1 MFRISA
7 GLVSVLL
14 ALLSGMPV
22 MAQSGAASGPVVS
35 VYKSSSC
42 GCCGA
47 WVEHLRK
54 NGLRVVAHDVA
65 DVTAHREKLGIP
77 QALGSCHSASVDGYA
92 IEGHVPAADI
102 RRLLRE
108 RPRARGIAVP
118 AMPLGSP
125 GMEGPRKD
133 PYDTLLFQRD
143 GSYVVFER
151 H

>member
-1 MFRISA
+1 MIRVA
-7 GLVSVLL
+7 AMLVLVLQ
-14 ALLSGMPV
+14 AMVS
-22 MAQSGAASGPVVS
+22 SGPAVAQVNAAPGTLIT
-35 VYKSSSC
+35 VYKSSAC

-54 NGLRVVAHDVA
+54 SGFRVIAHDVA
-65 DVTAHREKLGIP
+65 DVTSYREKLGIP
-77 QALGSCHSASVDGYA
+77 QALGSCHSAAVAGYA

-108 RPRARGIAVP
+108 RPKARGIAVP

-125 GMEGPRKD
+125 GMEGSRKD
-133 PYDTLLFQRD
+133 PYETLLFQRD

>member
-1 MFRISA
+1 MIRVA
-7 GLVSVLL
+7 AMLVLVLQ
-14 ALLSGMPV
+14 AMVS
-22 MAQSGAASGPVVS
+22 SGPAVAQVNAAPGTLIT
-35 VYKSSSC
+35 VYKSSAC

-54 NGLRVVAHDVA
+54 SGFRVIAHDVA
-65 DVTAHREKLGIP
+65 DVTSYREKLGIP
-77 QALGSCHSASVDGYA
+77 QALGSCHSAAVAGYA

-108 RPRARGIAVP
+108 RPKARGIAVP

-133 PYDTLLFQRD
+133 PYETLLFQRD

>member
-1 MFRISA
+1 MIRLA
-7 GLVSVLL
+7 AMLVLL
-14 ALLSGMPV
+14 AMVS
-22 MAQSGAASGPVVS
+22 SGPAIAQVNTALGPLIT
-35 VYKSSSC
+35 VYKSSAC

-54 NGLRVVAHDVA
+54 NGFRMIAHDVA
-65 DVTAHREKLGIP
+65 DVTGYRQKLGIP
-77 QALGSCHSASVDGYA
+77 QALGSCHSAAVADYA

-108 RPRARGIAVP
+108 RPKARGIAVP

-133 PYDTLLFQRD
+133 PYETLLFQRD

>member
-1 MFRISA
+1 MFRIA
-7 GLVSVLL
+7 AILFL
-14 ALLSGMPV
+14 ALQALHASGPA
-22 MAQSGAASGPVVS
+22 MAQSNASPGAVVT
-35 VYKSSSC
+35 VYKSKSC

-54 NGLRVVAHDVA
+54 NGFRVIAHDVA
-65 DVTAHREKLGIP
+65 DVTSYREKLGIP
-77 QALGSCHSASVDGYA
+77 QALGSCHSATVAGYA

-133 PYDTLLFQRD
+133 PYQTLLFHSD
-143 GSYVVFER
+143 GDHVVFER